1 MVCHV
6 CKRLQ
11 IHGSTLYIHCPRFS
25 LLTRLDGIRCGF
37 FVTGGSAG
45 RDGLNALRLL
55 TTLREEHVTRR
66 R

>member
-1 MVCHV
+1 MDPECVSIAHA
-6 CKRLQ
+6 
-11 IHGSTLYIHCPRFS
+11 FS
-25 LLTRLDGIRCGF
+25 LLTSLDSIRCGC

-45 RDGLNALRLL
+45 LDGLNALRLQLL